1 MQGRSWM
8 AALAIAA
15 STFLAAG
22 PTARAEDKPPVTKVK
37 LEIRIAGLSHDGSD
51 IEIKPAHAGCQFK
64 TATYHVTQ
72 QGRASLLLEDVQSSS
87 ADRDCALAITL
98 KEAGQPA
105 RTIRRGLRLVAPPSG
120 SIPSLTCYMSSPSK
134 LAKSDEERARR

>member
-8 AALAIAA
+8 AALALAA
-15 STFLAAG
+15 SILLAPGTA
-22 PTARAEDKPPVTKVK
+22 ARAEDKPPVTKVK
-37 LEIRIAGLSHDGSD
+37 LEIRIAGLSQDGCD

-64 TATYHVTQ
+64 TATGHITQ
-72 QGRASLLLEDVQSSS
+72 QGRASVLLEDVQTSS

-98 KEAGQPA
+98 KESGQPA
-105 RTIRRGLRLVAPPSG
+105 RTIRRGLRLVASATG

>member
-8 AALAIAA
+8 AALALAA
-15 STFLAAG
+15 STLLAPG
-22 PTARAEDKPPVTKVK
+22 PAARAEDKPPVSKVK
-37 LEIRIAGLSHDGSD
+37 LEIRIAGLGLDGCE

-72 QGRASLLLEDVQSSS
+72 QGRASLLLEDVQTSS
-87 ADRDCALAITL
+87 ADRDCAFAITL

-105 RTIRRGLRLVAPPSG
+105 RTLRRGLRLVAPPSG
-120 SIPSLTCYMSSPSK
+120 SVPSLTCYLNSPSK
-134 LAKSDEERARR
+134 LAKSDEERSRR